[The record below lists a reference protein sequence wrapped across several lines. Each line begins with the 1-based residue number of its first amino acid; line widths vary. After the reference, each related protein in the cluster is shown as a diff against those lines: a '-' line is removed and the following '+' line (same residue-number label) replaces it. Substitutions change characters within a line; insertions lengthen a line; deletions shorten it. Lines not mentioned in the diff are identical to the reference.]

1 MKIPAASLRLLSVT
15 LLLLAFSVVG
25 CVRDPQGNS
34 TTQTRRRIPL
44 APIGAASP
52 GIGAPG
58 AGSEDTRG
66 TGTIATGEGDTPL
79 DAPTVGS
86 VPVSGAGNVPG
97 AAGSAASART
107 AGHL

>member
-1 MKIPAASLRLLSVT
+1 MKTPVASFRWFTAA
-15 LLLLAFSVVG
+15 LLLLVSAVVG
-25 CVRDPQGNS
+25 CVRDPQSNN

-79 DAPTVGS
+79 DEPTVGS

-97 AAGSAASART
+97 AASAPNAR
-107 AGHL
+107 AGGHL